1 VRFLPCPTTDSQG
14 FTGKHDVEGKQFH
27 FWRKRIMRLFRL
39 SILLFVLIP
48 LVVSW
53 GSSYR
58 DQRLRDS
65 AMVRRQYG
73 SDIER
78 KREILRRIQSFIGDV
93 NRRLGEQSKTRI
105 VNPVDPDYIED
116 AEETDHFHSTRK
128 IPLREFVYINGEGV
142 ILRIED
148 DVRSSAIGRLKSG
161 ERVELLGRSEHMDSV
176 DGFKNYWYMIR
187 NRRQDEGWI
196 FGRYVQKNRP
206 RGGGQTDNRD
216 QSSPDRFLVPVL
228 GKETS
233 RFGYRIDPITKR
245 RRSFHSGI
253 DIAAPAG
260 TPVRTCADG
269 IVKIAE
275 YMRNGYGKL
284 VVIEHEE
291 ELSSYYGHL
300 SKIQVRRGDRVRR
313 GEPIGSVG
321 ATGRATGPHLHFE
334 VRRGETALDPD
345 AFLR

>member
-1 VRFLPCPTTDSQG
+1 
-14 FTGKHDVEGKQFH
+14 
-27 FWRKRIMRLFRL
+27 MRPFRL
-39 SILLFVLIP
+39 SILLFVLLP
-48 LVVSW
+48 VVVSW

-58 DQRLRDS
+58 DQRMKGS
-65 AMVRRQYG
+65 EMVRKQYE

-78 KREILRRIQSFIGDV
+78 KREILRRIQSFIGNV
-93 NRRLGEQSKTRI
+93 NKRLGEQSSTRI

-116 AEETDHFHSTRK
+116 AEETDHFHSSRK
-128 IPLREFVYINGEGV
+128 IPSREFVYISADGV
-142 ILRIED
+142 RLRVED
-148 DVRSSAIGRLKSG
+148 DVRSSAIGRLRSG
-161 ERVELLGRSEHMDSV
+161 ERVELLGRSRHMDSI
-176 DGFKNYWYMIR
+176 DGVKNYWYMIR
-187 NRRQDEGWI
+187 TRRKDEGWV
-196 FGRYVQKNRP
+196 FGRYVQRNRP
-206 RGGGQTDNRD
+206 RGGGRTDERD
-216 QSSPDRFLVPVL
+216 DRSHDRFLVPVL

-253 DIAAPAG
+253 DIAAPTG
-260 TPVRTCADG
+260 TPVRACADG

-284 VVIEHEE
+284 VVIKHEE

-300 SKIQVRRGDRVRR
+300 SKIQVKRGNRVRR
-313 GEPIGSVG
+313 GEIIGRVG

-334 VRRGETALDPD
+334 VRRGKTALDPD